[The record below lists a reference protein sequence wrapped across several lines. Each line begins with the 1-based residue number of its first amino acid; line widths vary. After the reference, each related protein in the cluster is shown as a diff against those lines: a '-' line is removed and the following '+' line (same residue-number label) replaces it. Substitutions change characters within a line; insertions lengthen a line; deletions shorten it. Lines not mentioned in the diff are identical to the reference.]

1 MTFFLHR
8 AFLLDFRITAILP
21 AETSGFKVTA
31 LLIKS
36 GTRVT
41 NNQMNK
47 QKLKDLLAISHH
59 YGSDPGF
66 LLAGGGNSSFKTEK
80 HLYIKASGVSLSD
93 IGEGGFVKLRRDR
106 LADMWEK
113 KYSNDSKQ
121 REAQVL
127 EDLLA
132 AREAGEGSKRPS
144 VETLLH
150 DLFEASYVMHTHP
163 AVVNALTCSK
173 RGERAARNIL
183 GDAVLWIPTVNPGYI
198 LALATRQA
206 MRTYRE
212 KHGEEPKIL
221 MFENHGL
228 CVAGES
234 YEEIRNTSD
243 RLMRKIRRHSG
254 PVPKFTGTPTARDRA
269 AKLAPALRMLLLE
282 DASILTFHSSS
293 TVSAFLTGKTAFA
306 KLSTSITP
314 DHIVYCNHEA
324 LFIPRRESLEDQ
336 YRSIEEG
343 VHQYRR
349 RNGISPL
356 IVCVEK
362 LGVFAWGESKKNAD
376 IALSVFLDAIK
387 VAILSRPF
395 GGLRPLPADQVE
407 FIRNWEV
414 EAFRKRVSSSRGA
427 GAETAPGRTKGV
439 SPRGVRGKI
448 ALVTGAAQG
457 FGAGI
462 ARSLLAE
469 GAHVVIADLNEDLA
483 LKRAEE
489 LNRHYGTGSCL
500 AVAAD
505 VTQENSVAGMVR
517 ETVLSYGGLDLL
529 ISNAGVLK
537 AGSLEELD
545 PESFDFVTRVNY
557 RGYFLC
563 CKVASDIMKIQH
575 RFRADYFM
583 DIVQINSKS
592 GLSGSNKNY
601 AYSGSKFGG
610 IGLTQSFALE
620 LVEFN
625 IKVNAI
631 CPGNFFDGPL
641 WSDPKRGLFVQY
653 LRAGKVPGARSLE
666 EVRRYYEQKVPMK
679 RGCRVDDVV
688 RALLYILDQTYETGQ
703 AVPVTGGQIMLK

>member
-1 MTFFLHR
+1 
-8 AFLLDFRITAILP
+8 
-21 AETSGFKVTA
+21 
-31 LLIKS
+31 
-36 GTRVT
+36 
-41 NNQMNK
+41 MNK
-47 QKLKDLLAISHH
+47 QKLKDLLAVSHH
-59 YGSDPGF
+59 YGSDPGY
-66 LLAGGGNSSFKTEK
+66 LLGGGGNSSYKTGK

-106 LADMWEK
+106 LAAMWDR
-113 KYSNDSKQ
+113 KYSDDPKQ

-132 AREAGEGSKRPS
+132 AREAGEGPKRPS

-150 DLFEASYVMHTHP
+150 DIFEASYLMHTHP
-163 AVVNALTCSK
+163 ALVNALTCSK
-173 RGERAARNIL
+173 QGERAARNIL

-198 LALATRQA
+198 LARTTREA
-206 MRTYRE
+206 VRAYRE
-212 KHGEEPKIL
+212 RHGQEPKIL
-221 MFENHGL
+221 LFENHGL

-234 YEEIRNTSD
+234 YEEIRTTTE
-243 RLMRKIRRHSG
+243 RLIRKIRQHSG
-254 PVPKFTGTPTARDRA
+254 PVPEFTPGRTDRDRA

-282 DASILTFHSSS
+282 DASILTFHASS

-324 LFIPRRESLEDQ
+324 LFIPGRESLEDQ
-336 YRSIEEG
+336 YRAIEEG
-343 VHQYRR
+343 VYQYRR

-356 IVCVEK
+356 IVCVEN
-362 LGVFAWGESKKNAD
+362 LGVFAWGTSKKNAD
-376 IALSVFLDAIK
+376 IALSVFLDAVKI
-387 VAILSRPF
+387 AALSRSF

-414 EAFRKRVSSSRGA
+414 EAFRKRIGSGGGA
-427 GAETAPGRTKGV
+427 TPDGASGASPNGV
-439 SPRGVRGKI
+439 KGKI

-462 ARSLLAE
+462 AESLLAE
-469 GAHVVIADLNEDLA
+469 GAHVVIADLNRDLA
-483 LKRAEE
+483 VKRAEE
-489 LNRHYGTGSCL
+489 LSRRIPAGSCL

-505 VTQENSVAGMVR
+505 VTEESSVSGMVR

-529 ISNAGVLK
+529 VSNAGILK

-545 PESFDFVTRVNY
+545 LESFEFVTRVNY

-563 CKVASDIMKIQH
+563 CKYASEIMKIQH
-575 RFRADYFM
+575 RYSPDYFM

-592 GLSGSNKNY
+592 GLSGSNRNY
-601 AYSGSKFGG
+601 AYAGSKFGG

-620 LVEFN
+620 LVEHN

-641 WSDPKRGLFVQY
+641 WSDPESGLFVQY
-653 LRAGKVPGARSLE
+653 LRTRKVPGARSVE
-666 EVRRYYEQKVPMK
+666 DVRRFYENKVPMK
-679 RGCRVDDVV
+679 RGCRVQDVV
-688 RALLYILDQTYETGQ
+688 RALLYIVDQTYETGQ
-703 AVPVTGGQIMLK
+703 AIPVTGGQIMLK

>member
-1 MTFFLHR
+1 
-8 AFLLDFRITAILP
+8 
-21 AETSGFKVTA
+21 
-31 LLIKS
+31 
-36 GTRVT
+36 
-41 NNQMNK
+41 MNK
-47 QKLKDLLAISHH
+47 QMLKDLLAISHH

-66 LLAGGGNSSFKTEK
+66 LLAGGGNSSYKTGK
-80 HLYIKASGVSLSD
+80 YLYIKASGVSLSD
-93 IGEGGFVKLRRDR
+93 IGEEGFVKLRRDR
-106 LADMWEK
+106 LTAMWDKE
-113 KYSNDSKQ
+113 YPNDPKQ
-121 REAQVL
+121 REARVL

-163 AVVNALTCSK
+163 ALVNALTCGK
-173 RGERAARNIL
+173 QGERAARNIF
-183 GDAVLWIPTVNPGYI
+183 GHTALWIPTVNPGYI
-198 LALATRQA
+198 LARATREAVQA
-206 MRTYRE
+206 YRD
-212 KHGEEPKIL
+212 KHGKEPKIL
-221 MFENHGL
+221 LFENHGL

-234 YEEIRNTSD
+234 YEEIRATTE
-243 RLMRKIRRHSG
+243 RLMRKIRQHAG
-254 PVPKFTGTPTARDRA
+254 PPPQFSTADTDRDRAARDAAARDRA

-282 DASILTFHSSS
+282 EASILTFHTSRPVSS
-293 TVSAFLTGKTAFA
+293 FLSSKTAFA

-324 LFIPRRESLEDQ
+324 LFVPSRKSPEEQ
-336 YRSIEEG
+336 YRAIEEG
-343 VHQYRR
+343 VRQYRR
-349 RNGISPL
+349 SNGIPP
-356 IVCVEK
+356 IIICVEK
-362 LGVFAWGESKKNAD
+362 LGVFAWGGSKKNAD
-376 IALSVFLDAIK
+376 IALSVFLDAVK
-387 VAILSRPF
+387 VATLSRSF
-395 GGLRPLPADQVE
+395 GGLRPLPADQVG

-414 EAFRKRVSSSRGA
+414 EAFRKRVSSGRG
-427 GAETAPGRTKGV
+427 EVAPGGRADSATGAAQCDAPSSRRGGV
-439 SPRGVRGKI
+439 NGKI

-469 GAHVVIADLNEDLA
+469 GAYVVIADLNTDLA
-483 LKRAEE
+483 LRKAEE
-489 LNRHYGTGSCL
+489 LNRLFGSGCCL
-500 AVAAD
+500 ALGAD
-505 VTQENSVAGMVR
+505 VTEESSVAGMVR

-545 PESFDFVTRVNY
+545 LESFEFVTRVNY

-563 CKVASDIMKIQH
+563 CKAASEIMKIQH
-575 RFRADYFM
+575 RYSPDYFM

-601 AYSGSKFGG
+601 AYAGSKFGG

-620 LVEFN
+620 LVEHN

-653 LRAGKVPGARSLE
+653 LRTGKVPGARSLE
-666 EVRRYYEQKVPMK
+666 DVRRFYEQKVPMK
-679 RGCRVDDVV
+679 RGCRVEDVV
-688 RALLYILDQTYETGQ
+688 RALLYIVDQTYETGQ
-703 AVPVTGGQIMLK
+703 AIPVTGGQIMLK

>member
-1 MTFFLHR
+1 
-8 AFLLDFRITAILP
+8 
-21 AETSGFKVTA
+21 
-31 LLIKS
+31 
-36 GTRVT
+36 
-41 NNQMNK
+41 MNK

-66 LLAGGGNSSFKTEK
+66 LLAGGGNSSYKTK
-80 HLYIKASGVSLSD
+80 THLYIKASGVALSD

-106 LADMWEK
+106 LAAMWERE
-113 KYSNDSKQ
+113 YSNDPPQ

-127 EDLLA
+127 EDLLG
-132 AREAGEGSKRPS
+132 AREAGEQAGRPS

-150 DLFEASYVMHTHP
+150 DLFAASYVMHTHP
-163 AVVNALTCSK
+163 PMVNALTCS
-173 RGERAARNIL
+173 RQGEGAARKIL
-183 GDAVLWIPTVNPGYI
+183 GDAVLWIPTMNPGYI
-198 LALATRQA
+198 LARTTRDA
-206 MRTYRE
+206 VRTYRE
-212 KHGEEPKIL
+212 KHGEEPRIL
-221 MFENHGL
+221 LFENHGL

-234 YEEIRNTSD
+234 YQEIRTATD
-243 RLMRKIRRHSG
+243 RLIRKIRQQAG
-254 PVPKFTGTPTARDRA
+254 PVPEFAIAGGDRVRAARDQAACNRA
-269 AKLAPALRMLLLE
+269 AKLAPALRMLLME
-282 DASILTFHSSS
+282 DASILTFHAGS
-293 TVSAFLTGKTAFA
+293 TVSPFLAGKRAFA
-306 KLSTSITP
+306 ELSTSITP

-324 LFIPRRESLEDQ
+324 LFVPQRESLENQ

-343 VHQYRR
+343 IRQYRQ

-362 LGVFAWGESKKNAD
+362 LGVFAWGESKKAAD

-387 VAILSRPF
+387 VAILSRSF
-395 GGLRPLPADQVE
+395 GGLSPLPADQIE

-414 EAFRKRVSSSRGA
+414 EAFRKRVSSGRGA
-427 GAETAPGRTKGV
+427 DAGGAASGGGLHDGGPIGV
-439 SPRGVRGKI
+439 KGKI

-462 ARSLLAE
+462 AESLLAE
-469 GAHVVIADLNEDLA
+469 GAHVVIADLNQDLA
-483 LKRAEE
+483 VKRAGE
-489 LNRHYGTGSCL
+489 LNRKHGAGRCL
-500 AVAAD
+500 ALAAD
-505 VTQENSVAGMVR
+505 VTQESSVAGMVR

-529 ISNAGVLK
+529 VSNAGVLK

-545 PESFDFVTRVNY
+545 LESFEFVTRVNY

-563 CKVASDIMKIQH
+563 CKYASEIMKIQH
-575 RFRADYFM
+575 RFRTGYFM

-601 AYSGSKFGG
+601 AYAGSKFGG

-620 LVEFN
+620 LVEHN

-653 LRAGKVPGARSLE
+653 LRTGKVPGARSME
-666 EVRRYYEQKVPMK
+666 DVRRFYESKVPMK
-679 RGCRVDDVV
+679 RGCRVQDVV
-688 RALLYILDQTYETGQ
+688 RALLYIVDQTYETGQ
-703 AVPVTGGQIMLK
+703 AIPVTGGQIMLK

>member
-1 MTFFLHR
+1 
-8 AFLLDFRITAILP
+8 
-21 AETSGFKVTA
+21 
-31 LLIKS
+31 
-36 GTRVT
+36 
-41 NNQMNK
+41 MNK

-66 LLAGGGNSSFKTEK
+66 LLAGGGNSSYKTK
-80 HLYIKASGVSLSD
+80 THLYIKASGAALSD
-93 IGEGGFVKLRRDR
+93 ISKGGFVKLRRDR
-106 LADMWEK
+106 LAAMWER
-113 KYSNDSKQ
+113 KYSNEPKE

-132 AREAGEGSKRPS
+132 AREAGEEAGRPS

-150 DLFEASYVMHTHP
+150 DLFAASYLMHTHP
-163 AVVNALTCSK
+163 PMVNALTCS
-173 RGERAARNIL
+173 RQGEKAARKIL

-198 LALATRQA
+198 LARTTREA
-206 MRTYRE
+206 LRAFRE
-212 KHGEEPKIL
+212 KHGGEPGIL
-221 MFENHGL
+221 LFENHGL

-234 YEEIRNTSD
+234 YEEIRTTTD
-243 RLMRKIRRHSG
+243 RLIRKIRRHTGPAPEFSIAGSG
-254 PVPKFTGTPTARDRA
+254 RDEAALDRA
-269 AKLAPALRMLLLE
+269 AKLAPALRMLLME
-282 DASILTFHSSS
+282 DTSILTFHAGS
-293 TVSAFLTGKTAFA
+293 TISPFLAGKRAFTE
-306 KLSTSITP
+306 LSTSITP

-324 LFIPRRESLEDQ
+324 LFVPGRASIEDQ
-336 YRSIEEG
+336 YGAIEEG
-343 VHQYRR
+343 VHHYRQS
-349 RNGISPL
+349 NGISPL

-362 LGVFAWGESKKNAD
+362 LGVFAWGESKKAAG
-376 IALSVFLDAIK
+376 IALSVFLDAVK
-387 VAILSRPF
+387 VAVLSRSF
-395 GGLRPLPADQVE
+395 GGLRHLPADQVE

-414 EAFRKRVSSSRGA
+414 EAFRKRVGGGSASGGSSGGGPSG
-427 GAETAPGRTKGV
+427 GPSGVAPPGGGR
-439 SPRGVRGKI
+439 RGVKGKI

-462 ARSLLAE
+462 AESLLAE

-483 LKRAEE
+483 ARRAGQ
-489 LNRHYGTGSCL
+489 LNRQHGAGSCL

-505 VTQENSVAGMVR
+505 VTEESSVIRMAR

-529 ISNAGVLK
+529 VSNAGVLK

-545 PESFDFVTRVNY
+545 LASFEFVTRVNY

-563 CKVASDIMKIQH
+563 CKYASEIMKIQH
-575 RFRADYFM
+575 RYSPEYFM

-601 AYSGSKFGG
+601 AYAGSKFGG

-620 LVEFN
+620 LVEYN

-641 WSDPKRGLFVQY
+641 WSDPGRGLFVQY
-653 LRAGKVPGARSLE
+653 LRAGKVPGARSVE
-666 EVRRYYEQKVPMK
+666 DVRRFYEAKVPMK
-679 RGCRVDDVV
+679 RGCRVQDVM

-703 AVPVTGGQIMLK
+703 AIPVTGGQIMLK